1 MAEASTVMQ
10 RSLWGEM
17 SDTLTVLYRT
27 SAEGT
32 GLYWFK
38 SNMHAAPTGWMKA
51 LFLSAWFC
59 LSPSEL
65 LPPAWP
71 VLWFCWFDPGGD
83 GSISGACFRMCF
95 IRYVSYRE
103 KEMHIRFILKNN
115 WECCSFMVRDWVLM
129 FVPRYM
135 CGCINHRSRVCRA
148 WLCEWTDELP
158 GWLRLHNHGYS
169 GDTYTACPCCA
180 DADETVKD
188 WEKYTKVTIH
198 PQKNHYLLTPCCSKP
213 VQIRAAC
220 LQTIKVEGKQGL
232 SSSKQHHKTIIKL
245 PIRLGCLF

>member
-17 SDTLTVLYRT
+17 SDTLTVLYLT

-38 SNMHAAPTGWMKA
+38 SNMHGAPTGWMKA

-59 LSPSEL
+59 PSPSEL

-71 VLWFCWFDPGGD
+71 GLWFCWFDPGGD

-95 IRYVSYRE
+95 IRYVSYRQ
-103 KEMHIRFILKNN
+103 KEIHIRFILKNN

-148 WLCEWTDELP
+148 WLCEWTDEPP

-180 DADETVKD
+180 DAGETVKD
-188 WEKYTKVTIH
+188 REKNIKVTIH
-198 PQKNHYLLTPCCSKP
+198 PKKIIIYSHHVAPNLSKSELLVCKQWKWKGSKGCQAP
-213 VQIRAAC
+213 N
-220 LQTIKVEGKQGL
+220 
-232 SSSKQHHKTIIKL
+232 SIIKQ
-245 PIRLGCLF
+245 PIWLGCLF